1 MTTTI
6 SPLPTPP
13 TPADS
18 PVDFNTKAFALLGG
32 LPTFVAEANA
42 QAAGLDAS
50 VAAAG
55 AQAAIATNKAGEAL
69 TSANN
74 AAISKTGADSARDAA
89 VIAKNAAEAAL
100 DSLDDRYLGAKAVA
114 PTTDNDGGALLTGA
128 LYWDTVLPGMR
139 SWNGTE
145 WVTLPAA
152 TKASVGLDKVDN
164 TRDADKPISSA
175 TQTALDGKAN
185 AYHGHTIADTSGLQT
200 ALNGKQAAL
209 GFTPV
214 QQGGPAGYGTNKV
227 YIGWATDGS
236 GLLCQVDATNFRQSW
251 PISITGTATT
261 VVNPYIS
268 SAVRQTGD
276 IGAAHVNWD
285 TSATPAVQLDT
296 PNSNSAY
303 MVWRATRWGGR
314 HVAAMHVYEGSMIVT
329 MSVGNLNN
337 FIWDGAGNF
346 TATGNVNAL
355 SDIRLKTDLTKIEG
369 ALGKVCAINGYTYT
383 RKDTGARQTGVV
395 AQEVQKVL
403 PEAVMDNGEHLAV
416 AYGNM
421 VGLLIE
427 AIKELKSEVDQLKGK

>member
-32 LPTFVAEANA
+32 LPAFVSEANA

-74 AAISKTGADSARDAA
+74 AALSKTGADSARDAA
-89 VIAKNAAEAAL
+89 VIAKNSAEAAL
-100 DSLDDRYLGAKAVA
+100 DSFDDRYLGAKAVA
-114 PTTDNDGGALLTGA
+114 PTADNDGNALLTGA
-128 LYWDTVLPGMR
+128 LYWDTALPGMR
-139 SWNGTE
+139 AWSGSV

-152 TKASVGLDKVDN
+152 TKASVGLGNVDN
-164 TRDADKPISSA
+164 TSDASKPVSTA

-185 AYHGHTIADTSGLQT
+185 NSHTHAVADVSGLQ
-200 ALNGKQAAL
+200 AAL
-209 GFTPV
+209 DGMVKT
-214 QQGGPAGYGTNKV
+214 AGEQS
-227 YIGWATDGS
+227 IS
-236 GLLCQVDATNFRQSW
+236 GLKTFNNSLVLQGDAPTLFLK
-251 PISITGTATT
+251 GTTHL
-261 VVNPYIS
+261 S
-268 SAVRQTGD
+268 SMV
-276 IGAAHVNWD
+276 HV
-285 TSATPAVQLDT
+285 
-296 PNSNSAY
+296 
-303 MVWRATRWGGR
+303 
-314 HVAAMHVYEGSMIVT
+314 
-329 MSVGNLNN
+329 
-337 FIWDGAGNF
+337 
-346 TATGNVNAL
+346 TGNYFYILRGEVNSTTWTMVNGQWPLTIDLTNNNAIFGGNVTASGTVTGS

-369 ALGKVCAINGYTYT
+369 ALGKVCSLNGYTYT
-383 RKDTGARQTGVV
+383 RRDTGERQTGVV

-403 PEAVMDNGEHLAV
+403 PEAVVDNGGTLSA

-427 AIKELKSEVDQLKGK
+427 AIKELKAEVDQLKGK